1 MSGQRSQAVELTAC
15 SRAWAIAKRT
25 RRKVSYWWCS
35 APPQNF
41 FVEPDSTRTERLGDP
56 IAVPAMYLRS
66 HDGAF
71 GSNVR
76 CTILCALPSARFTA
90 HARSSERLDDVKVP
104 ESLNT
109 LAVV

>member
-1 MSGQRSQAVELTAC
+1 VSVQHSRAVELTAC

-25 RRKVSYWWCS
+25 HRKVGYWWCS
-35 APPQNF
+35 ARPQNF
-41 FVEPDSTRTERLGDP
+41 FVEPDSTRTEQLGDP

-76 CTILCALPSARFTA
+76 CTISCALPSARITA
-90 HARSSERLDDVKVP
+90 HAHSSEGLDDVKVS